1 MRRAGLTTLAMQT
14 SGDNMPLTPFAPHG
28 GTAGSDYPSNY
39 HPNSNEHKD
48 VTQTDRGGLEGFRG
62 IRRKGT
68 NAAKQI
74 QGYEGPSPRGSA
86 SSAESYRNASI
97 DKSLYQNM
105 GSDRTGQ
112 RPLTG
117 APVGSEDGNKF
128 TKMPSNRSRENNVGA

>member
-1 MRRAGLTTLAMQT
+1 
-14 SGDNMPLTPFAPHG
+14 MPLTPFAPHG

-39 HPNSNEHKD
+39 HPNSNEHQD

-74 QGYEGPSPRGSA
+74 QGYEGPAKRGSA
-86 SSAESYRNASI
+86 SSAESYRNASF
-97 DKSLYQNM
+97 DKSLYQDL
-105 GSDRTGQ
+105 GSTKDGQ